1 MTQPFQLA
9 CVQNSAVAEV
19 ARNIAITTRLTRDAC
34 DRGAQLVCL
43 PEYFS
48 GVELRGGLLHPA
60 AFAEERHPVLQ
71 AFADLARER
80 RTWLLLGSLGVLA
93 ADGRIFNRAYL
104 LDRGG
109 NVVAR
114 YDKIHMFDVELAAG
128 QPLRESATIAPGAEA
143 VIAATD
149 FGRIGFSICYDLRFP
164 QLYRRLAQAGAE
176 ILTVPAAFTR
186 MTGEA
191 HWHVLNRA
199 RAIENGCYVAAPC
212 QFGTLPGG
220 ADCFGHSLIVD
231 PWGEVLADGGTDEGV
246 VLAEIDLGRVKA
258 ARARIPAITH
268 DRSFEGPQGR
278 SEAAPRSVPT
288 LGLRDVAGLG

>member
-1 MTQPFQLA
+1 MTRLFQLA

-19 ARNIAITTRLTRDAC
+19 ARNIEIAGRLTREAC

-48 GVELRGGLLHPA
+48 GVELRDGLLHPA
-60 AFAEERHPVLQ
+60 AFAENRHPVLQ
-71 AFADLARER
+71 SFADLARER
-80 RTWLLLGSLGVLA
+80 QVWLLLGSLGVLA

-104 LDRGG
+104 LDRAGG
-109 NVVAR
+109 VAAR
-114 YDKIHMFDVELAAG
+114 YDKIHMFDVELAVG
-128 QPLRESATIAPGAEA
+128 QPLRESATIAPGDHA
-143 VIAATD
+143 VIAVTEL
-149 FGRIGFSICYDLRFP
+149 GRIGFSICYDLRFP

-220 ADCFGHSLIVD
+220 AACFGHSLIVD
-231 PWGEVLADGGTDEGV
+231 PWGKVLADGGEEEGII
-246 VLAEIDLGRVKA
+246 LAEIDPAQVRA
-258 ARARIPAITH
+258 ARSRIPAISH
-268 DRSFEGPQGR
+268 DRPFAGPDSPHG
-278 SEAAPRSVPT
+278 ATPR
-288 LGLRDVAGLG
+288 LALREVTGLG